1 MGVVASLVEARQ
13 SHPRLLVGRRCMLWR
28 VRLQN
33 PRRQPS
39 GFRFWHGQRLSSLT
53 GVNSLGI
60 GCCMAGETV
69 EPPVTELG
77 IGRLME
83 GLNNLTSARSLGTE
97 SPLASGITEPPVGHA
112 VGIDMSLDGGLS
124 NPTGDVILG
133 IEALVASGIT
143 ELPCAPC
150 VGVECATG
158 RGAQ

>member
-1 MGVVASLVEARQ
+1 VNILGVVAFLVEARQ

-33 PRRQPS
+33 LRRQPS
-39 GFRFWHGQRLSSLT
+39 GFRFWHGQGLSSLT
-53 GVNSLGI
+53 GGSDWVS
-60 GCCMAGETV
+60 V
-69 EPPVTELG
+69 SD
-77 IGRLME
+77 GRYK
-83 GLNNLTSARSLGTE
+83 T
-97 SPLASGITEPPVGHA
+97 TEPPVGHA

-133 IEALVASGIT
+133 IESALASGIT

-150 VGVECATG
+150 VGVECAIG